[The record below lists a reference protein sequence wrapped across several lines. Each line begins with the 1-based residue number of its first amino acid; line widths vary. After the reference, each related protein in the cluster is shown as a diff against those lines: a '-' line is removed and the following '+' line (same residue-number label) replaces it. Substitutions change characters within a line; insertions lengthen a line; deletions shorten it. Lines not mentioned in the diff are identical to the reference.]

1 MGVSVCVGVNV
12 LTCRRI
18 ISGYIFR
25 FTIGF
30 FWSFGSLFR
39 GSRKEAMNAFCRH
52 FVSHLFSRQTPVVVY
67 TQGYIYR
74 I

>member
-30 FWSFGSLFR
+30 FGRLVHCFGVHA
-39 GSRKEAMNAFCRH
+39 KK
-52 FVSHLFSRQTPVVVY
+52 P
-67 TQGYIYR
+67 
-74 I
+74 